1 MVRAF
6 YFEEFAL
13 YLIFSGDPLKSPEW
27 VGIDDRSCGGGDDKV
42 SYSFLKDNFDDYWG
56 NWIGEGTE

>member
-42 SYSFLKDNFDDYWG
+42 SYSFLKDNFDDY
-56 NWIGEGTE
+56 